1 MKAAKMKK
9 LHITVLLISLILYSG
24 CAPRFANQQS
34 ATRSQKKIIEKFLKR
49 LQEIER
55 ENSDFHLRKLFY
67 PIRAYIGT
75 PYKFG
80 GDTRRGI
87 DCSGF
92 VCKVFQESFNIKLPH
107 NASQQYVRCT
117 KISSSDLRLG
127 DLVFFS
133 INQSG
138 SIGHIG
144 IYLGK
149 NYFAHAST
157 SSGVIVSKLTENYYR
172 SRYVGAGRILD

>member
-1 MKAAKMKK
+1 MRK
-9 LHITVLLISLILYSG
+9 LHITLLLISLILYSG
-24 CAPRFANQQS
+24 CAPRFVNQRPS
-34 ATRSQKKIIEKFLKR
+34 TRSQKKIIEKSFEK

-55 ENSDFHLRKLFY
+55 ENSNFHLRKLFY

-80 GDTRRGI
+80 GDTRRGM

-92 VCKVFQESFNIKLPH
+92 VCKIFQESYKIKLPH
-107 NASQQYVRCT
+107 NASQQYVRCS

-127 DLVFFS
+127 DLVFFCM
-133 INQSG
+133 NQNSN
-138 SIGHIG
+138 IGHVG

-172 SRYVGAGRILD
+172 SRYIGAGRILD